1 MSRSK
6 VLKDAGHDD
15 SIDLA
20 EQADKLQDIKA
31 LGDTNGGKELVNLLL
46 TDAVNAARKMANN
59 YTTYS
64 QNDFIAQCATIRANT
79 DLARLILS
87 AEDNLEYL
95 DEQIAQLLAQ

>member
-1 MSRSK
+1 MTRVK
-6 VLKDAGHDD
+6 DLKKAGHDD

-31 LGDTNGGKELVNLLL
+31 LGDTNGGKELVRLLL

-59 YTTYS
+59 YTTYT
-64 QNDFIAQCATIRANT
+64 QNDFIAQCATIKANT

-87 AEDNLEYL
+87 AKDNVDYL
-95 DEQIAQLLAQ
+95 DEEIARILAE